1 MEKNINRNYES
12 DLMIQMKNLELLNLL
27 ESRCEGLE
35 NLLCKNVIN
44 LINKK
49 INSIE
54 RRVSEEAENIHVK
67 NSFQIKQAPAQ
78 ITEEDKI
85 SKLNDNLDIIESSF
99 KSART
104 NNNLNFSDIISKKI
118 EENYRLLNE
127 LESTNRPIFSKSTEI
142 NNKIYIEDKL
152 KEMDDKLNV
161 IFTEYK
167 VKNAQARKNEDLNS
181 ARTEYSGKS
190 NKIYAQSL
198 PFERNIAWFTETPA
212 PLKDKKENENEKKK
226 KELLDKLNTTEK
238 KIKEI
243 AGRILKNF

>member
-1 MEKNINRNYES
+1 
-12 DLMIQMKNLELLNLL
+12 
-27 ESRCEGLE
+27 
-35 NLLCKNVIN
+35 
-44 LINKK
+44 
-49 INSIE
+49 
-54 RRVSEEAENIHVK
+54 
-67 NSFQIKQAPAQ
+67 
-78 ITEEDKI
+78 
-85 SKLNDNLDIIESSF
+85 
-99 KSART
+99 
-104 NNNLNFSDIISKKI
+104 
-118 EENYRLLNE
+118 
-127 LESTNRPIFSKSTEI
+127 
-142 NNKIYIEDKL
+142 
-152 KEMDDKLNV
+152 MDDKLNV